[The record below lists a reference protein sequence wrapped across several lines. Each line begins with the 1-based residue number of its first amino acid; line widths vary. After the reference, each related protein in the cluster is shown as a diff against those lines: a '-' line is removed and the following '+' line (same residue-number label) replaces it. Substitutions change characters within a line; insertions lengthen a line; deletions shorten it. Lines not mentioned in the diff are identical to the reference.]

1 MITMLTK
8 FWSNLTSVEI
18 KNISSNKVL
27 IFPFS
32 SIEQHGKHLPVGTD
46 KLILEGI
53 LDKFSKISSKT
64 SNFIIMP
71 HIFLGSASEHSSYS
85 GTISI
90 NSSMYIDYITEY
102 VEQFCKKR
110 FKKFIFLNSH
120 GGQISHLD
128 IVAKELKSKYKTI
141 DIIKANYSL
150 FDGFDKVINENELKF
165 GYHGGDFETSLM
177 LYLYPLLVKK
187 NLIKKNVLS
196 PDFKSKSIIS
206 YEKNVKRAW
215 NTEDINKSGIIGNP
229 VGSSSL
235 KGKQILDITLNT
247 LKKIVMELS

>member
-1 MITMLTK
+1 MLTK
-8 FWSNLTSVEI
+8 FWSNLTSAEI

-32 SIEQHGKHLPVGTD
+32 SIEQHGKHLPIGTD
-46 KLILEGI
+46 RLILDGI
-53 LDKFSKISSKT
+53 LDKFSKIPSKS

-71 HIFLGSASEHSSYS
+71 HIFLGSASEHLSYP

-102 VEQFCKKR
+102 VEHFCKKK

-120 GGQISHLD
+120 GGQTNHLD
-128 IVAKELKSKYKTI
+128 IVAKELKNKYKSI
-141 DIIKANYSL
+141 DIIKANYFL
-150 FDGFDKVINENELKF
+150 FEGFDRVINKNELNF
-165 GYHGGDFETSLM
+165 GYHGGEFETSLM
-177 LYLYPLLVKK
+177 LYLHPLLVKQ

-196 PDFKSKSIIS
+196 SDCKSKSFIS
-206 YEKNVKRAW
+206 YEKNIKRAW

-235 KGKQILDITLNT
+235 KGKQIIDITLNT
-247 LKKIVMELS
+247 LKKIVTELS